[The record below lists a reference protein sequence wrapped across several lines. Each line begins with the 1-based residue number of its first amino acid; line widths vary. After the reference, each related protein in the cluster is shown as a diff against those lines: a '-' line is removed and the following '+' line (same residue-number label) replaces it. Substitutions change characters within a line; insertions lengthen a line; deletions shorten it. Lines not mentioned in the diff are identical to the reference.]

1 MTIRYDTIMMPIL
14 KAYFTQRGLI
24 RIFGKSRKNWGK
36 GSFPRVDRK
45 RERERGG
52 KGKKDNSIILSFKTL
67 MWTIV
72 VQVIYDVLTCLGRTA
87 HGLAAWRIDG
97 ASKFLSPLILIKK
110 FRNERIIEII
120 KILRDQN
127 DQIFNKSNFE
137 YWKYIDLFYRW
148 ISKNWMEFEKEAY
161 F

>member
-36 GSFPRVDRK
+36 GSSPRVDRK

-110 FRNERIIEII
+110 FRNERIIGII
-120 KILRDQN
+120 KILHLKMIKFL
-127 DQIFNKSNFE
+127 IFKVSN
-137 YWKYIDLFYRW
+137 IDLFYRW

>member
-1 MTIRYDTIMMPIL
+1 MPIL

-36 GSFPRVDRK
+36 GSSPRVDRK
-45 RERERGG
+45 REREREGE
-52 KGKKDNSIILSFKTL
+52 GKKDNSIILSFKTL

-110 FRNERIIEII
+110 FRNEKIIGII
-120 KILRDQN
+120 KILHLKMIKFL
-127 DQIFNKSNFE
+127 IFKVSN
-137 YWKYIDLFYRW
+137 IDLFYRW

>member
-1 MTIRYDTIMMPIL
+1 MVTFLSPTFPKIPLRKLPLRSDDDTNHRYDTIMPIL

-97 ASKFLSPLILIKK
+97 ASKFLSYFDKK
-110 FRNERIIEII
+110 
-120 KILRDQN
+120 
-127 DQIFNKSNFE
+127 
-137 YWKYIDLFYRW
+137 
-148 ISKNWMEFEKEAY
+148 ISKRNN
-161 F
+161 